1 MIKQLLLKSVVS
13 LFLIGIYLA
22 YSNSNVYSEY
32 EQNVVE
38 TSMELQFAYSELSKG
53 ETDEAIVSFNKA
65 ISLDDKNSLAY
76 TGLGSAYVRKGSF
89 DEAIVSFNKAISLDA
104 KNSPAYYALGLAYLS
119 LDKKDL
125 ALEQYNILN
134 ELNKDLA
141 KQLYKEIELKNLPQ

>member
-38 TSMELQFAYSELSKG
+38 ASMELQFAYSELSKG
-53 ETDEAIVSFNKA
+53 ET
-65 ISLDDKNSLAY
+65 
-76 TGLGSAYVRKGSF
+76 

-134 ELNKDLA
+134 ELNRDLA